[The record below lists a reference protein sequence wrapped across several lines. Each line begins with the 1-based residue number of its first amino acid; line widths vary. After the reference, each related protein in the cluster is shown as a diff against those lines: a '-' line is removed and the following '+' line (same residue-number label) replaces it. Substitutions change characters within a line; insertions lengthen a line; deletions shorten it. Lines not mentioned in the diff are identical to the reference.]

1 MPDAGSLNA
10 PITCPYCVTQNPARA
25 ITCVNCGASLGPQTP
40 IAPQRDPLAQGTRLD
55 QGRFEIERV
64 LGLGGFGIAYV
75 ARDRHDAVQVAIK
88 ECFPDGAATRDETG
102 SVIAL
107 SGQESV
113 FNDAIR
119 RFELEAGTLQA
130 IQHPGTTHLV
140 HVWRERGTVFIA
152 MEYVA
157 GETLE
162 HSIQRKPLK
171 SGEARAFMAQ
181 LLELLEVVHIQ
192 NVIHRDIKPANIMI
206 CSTPSNRVKLID
218 FGSSTA
224 FKIGERTQVTSRLV
238 TPAYAPLEQFGQDV
252 VLGPPTDLYSLGAT
266 FYEAVTG
273 VRPPTALERAN
284 GVQLQPVLRLKPH
297 ASKILAAALEKA
309 LELRVDR
316 RYQNAREMLM
326 DILTTREILERVR
339 AGTWIGP
346 VPNKPV
352 ATRPTPKPVPRTQT
366 PKNQPAPVQAV
377 RNSPNSTG
385 FKEGFELVLG
395 LAFVVAL
402 PILLWVSIWK
412 PPIFH
417 DQFFLLGLPVM
428 LVSILVIGISL
439 TLLGVIKRQWG
450 SYWRMWAFVM
460 LAGLTNGFGLLPR
473 SPVVSAQKQIP
484 ATQTPGVTPL
494 RVASTTI
501 FRTLRTLNFK
511 DTSNAQSAILAMHVV
526 PDGSR
531 MFVLMA
537 DGTFYIRSLKPGV
550 ANASLIFDLTQE
562 KNRSLPGFAPK
573 IAFIADIQTAYLS
586 FPGGALY
593 AIGRDGQITARAAL
607 KSQLSDLTAGPMYV
621 LGIAVNPVSML
632 RRFAWFDPIS
642 LRETRS
648 FQSGKAPVFIVKDL
662 RSITAIVDGAVG
674 NIGFSNDFDT
684 KFKLPPDARAESFRT
699 LSFSPL
705 YGSAEADRVV
715 YLSGQ
720 PGDSTFL
727 NTAEID
733 PYDNNPG
740 TRLRT
745 VGSIAVN
752 PTSDLIVSSDGSYV
766 FTRSNDQIC
775 AYRIKTQLSLQSVG
789 CQDFKSDFGLFA
801 DELGR
806 VYVGDQNGSV
816 SVLYWANASPGVVI
830 APVVTASPVA
840 PTPPPAKV
848 AAPEPVQDFK
858 LVRAFDYPPGVG
870 DVQISNDDRT
880 LVVRTLNDH
889 ALRIVSL
896 ANGGLE
902 KILTF
907 PNTDDTSG
915 LGSTSSP
922 WYAIS
927 PDSKTVYAVFAG
939 GALYA
944 IDIATGNRRQTK
956 IPAGFKSIRVSDDS
970 SEIDVGLQRQ
980 DDSFFELNN
989 RQGVLFLDAKTLR
1002 EKRFYAIPGDHFLE
1016 LVSVNQRTVRVLLD
1030 GWGAQTGRNSLLEF
1044 DALTGREINTYRLDA
1059 KDAPANANYLWF
1071 SSGDRLVQLSYSGS
1085 SIKPYVSIQHDLRG
1099 NNRSARRWK
1108 SSRVTGACGA
1118 SLSRDGSKIYVGRLE
1133 QGLEVLDA
1141 RSGKVLATY
1150 KRVVRTDT
1158 GVQFDKKTSTFVRK
1172 FETVSNSLCESAVDS
1187 RGRVFIANSD
1197 NDGVLMLE
1205 PNRP

>member
-1 MPDAGSLNA
+1 VCDIFNVMPDAGSLNA
-10 PITCPYCVTQNPARA
+10 PITCPYCVTQNAARA
-25 ITCVNCGASLGPQTP
+25 MTCVNCGASLEPQTT
-40 IAPQRDPLAQGTRLD
+40 AVQRDPLVQGTRLD
-55 QGRFEIERV
+55 QGRFEIEGL

-107 SGQESV
+107 GGQESV
-113 FNDAIR
+113 FNDAMR
-119 RFELEAGTLQA
+119 RFDLEAGTLQA

-152 MEYVA
+152 MEYAA

-162 HSIQRKPLK
+162 HAIQRKPLK
-171 SGEARAFMAQ
+171 SGEARQFMAQ
-181 LLELLEVVHIQ
+181 LLECLEVVHAQ
-192 NVIHRDIKPANIMI
+192 NVIHRDIKPANIML
-206 CSTPSNRVKLID
+206 CSTSTNRVKLID

-224 FKIGERTQVTSRLV
+224 FKTGERTQVTSRLV

-297 ASKILAAALEKA
+297 ASKILAVALEKA

-339 AGTWIGP
+339 AGTWTGP
-346 VPNKPV
+346 IPNKP
-352 ATRPTPKPVPRTQT
+352 AAPRPTPKPASRTRT
-366 PKNQPAPVQAV
+366 PKNQPVPVQTNSNTSFGLN
-377 RNSPNSTG
+377 RNEVIKLFLASVLM
-385 FKEGFELVLG
+385 LV
-395 LAFVVAL
+395 
-402 PILLWVSIWK
+402 PILIWLK
-412 PPIFH
+412 NW
-417 DQFFLLGLPVM
+417 LPQLYTVQSLM
-428 LVSILVIGISL
+428 IGIGAA
-439 TLLGVIKRQWG
+439 GVFASRTVGQKRNVRL
-450 SYWRMWAFVM
+450 YWIGFALMMVIS
-460 LAGLTNGFGLLPR
+460 TKGFGILNS
-473 SPVVSAQKQIP
+473 SPMIP
-484 ATQTPGVTPL
+484 AQNQALTASNSSVTPPPQ
-494 RVASTTI
+494 VASKTI
-501 FRTLRTLNFK
+501 FRTLRRLNFK
-511 DTSNAQSAILAMHVV
+511 DTSNAKSAILAMQVV

-531 MFVLMA
+531 MFVLTA

-550 ANASLIFDLTQE
+550 ANASLIFDLTQP
-562 KNRSLPGFAPK
+562 KNKLIADFAPK

-621 LGIAVNPVSML
+621 LGIAVNPVSTL

-642 LRETRS
+642 LRETKS
-648 FQSGKAPVFIVKDL
+648 FQSGKAPIVIVKDL
-662 RSITAIVDGAVG
+662 NSITAIADGMVG
-674 NIGFSNDFDT
+674 RIGSSFDFEE
-684 KFKLPPDARAESFRT
+684 KFKLPPDARAET
-699 LSFSPL
+699 LKPLTPLAPL
-705 YGSAEADRVV
+705 YDRLEEARIV
-715 YLSGQ
+715 YLIGQ
-720 PGDSTFL
+720 PGNSTFL
-727 NTAEID
+727 ETAEID
-733 PYDNNPG
+733 PYNNDPR
-740 TRLRT
+740 TRLRA
-745 VGSIAVN
+745 VGSMAVS

-766 FTRSNDQIC
+766 FTRSNDQVC
-775 AYRIKTQLSLQSVG
+775 AYRIKAQRPSLESVG

-801 DELGR
+801 DDLGR
-806 VYVGDQNGSV
+806 VYVGDQKGLV
-816 SVLYWANASPGVVI
+816 SVLYWVNASPGVVI
-830 APVVTASPVA
+830 APVVATPPVVPA
-840 PTPPPAKV
+840 PPAKV

-870 DVQISNDDRT
+870 SVQLSNDDRT
-880 LVVRTLNDH
+880 MVVATLNDH
-889 ALRIVSL
+889 ALRIVPL

-907 PNTDDTSG
+907 PNTTDTGS
-915 LGSTSSP
+915 LGYTDSP
-922 WYAIS
+922 WYMVS

-939 GALYA
+939 GAFYA

-956 IPAGFKSIRVSDDS
+956 IPAGFKSIRVSPDS
-970 SEIDVGLQRQ
+970 SEIYVGLNKQ
-980 DDSFFELNN
+980 DDSFYELND
-989 RQGVLFLDAKTLR
+989 RQGVLFLEAKTLR
-1002 EKRFYAIPGDHFLE
+1002 EKRFYSIPGDRFLE
-1016 LVSVNQRTVRVLLD
+1016 LVSVNKRTVRVLLNR
-1030 GWGAQTGRNSLLEF
+1030 WGAQTERNSLLEF
-1044 DALTGREINTYRLDA
+1044 DALTGRELNTYRLDA
-1059 KDAPANANYLWF
+1059 KDAPAEANYLWF

-1085 SIKPYVSIQHDLRG
+1085 SVKSYVSIQHDLRG

-1108 SSRVTGACGA
+1108 SSRKTGACGA

-1133 QGLEVLDA
+1133 EGLEVLDA
-1141 RSGKVLATY
+1141 LSGQVLATY

-1158 GVQFDKKTSTFVRK
+1158 GVQFDKKTSAFARK
-1172 FETVSNSLCESAVDS
+1172 FETVSNALCESAVDS
-1187 RGRVFIANSD
+1187 HGRVFIANSD

-1205 PNRP
+1205 PNKP